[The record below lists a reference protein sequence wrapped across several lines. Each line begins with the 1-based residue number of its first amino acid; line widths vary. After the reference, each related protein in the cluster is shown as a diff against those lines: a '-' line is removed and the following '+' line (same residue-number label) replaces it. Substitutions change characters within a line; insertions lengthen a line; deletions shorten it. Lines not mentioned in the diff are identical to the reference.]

1 MRERRLPARTIV
13 DRPDMFARLIVLF
26 TLVPIIEL
34 ALLIQTG
41 RWIGLWPTLGI
52 VVATG
57 VVGAALASR
66 EGLQAWRDVQLDL
79 WEGRIPT
86 RPVLDGLSVFVGG
99 ALLLTPGLLT
109 DALGFFL
116 LIRPTR
122 RWLQN
127 RVVNRFGASLVKRAG
142 GKMEIHTFRAGSG
155 WTRRDKPSERPER
168 PEGTGRPGGREI
180 G

>member
-1 MRERRLPARTIV
+1 ML
-13 DRPDMFARLIVLF
+13 ARLIILF

-41 RWIGLWPTLGI
+41 RWIGLWPTIAI
-52 VVATG
+52 VLSTG

-66 EGLQAWRDVQLDL
+66 EGLEAWRAVQLDL
-79 WEGRIPT
+79 WEGRVPT
-86 RPVLDGLSVFVGG
+86 RSVLDGLSVFVGG

-109 DALGFFL
+109 DGLGFFL

-127 RVVNRFGASLVKRAG
+127 RVVSRISGSVIRRAG
-142 GKMEIHTFRAGSG
+142 GRMNIHAFRVG
-155 WTRRDKPSERPER
+155 SER
-168 PEGTGRPGGREI
+168 TGEESSSDRPGGREI